1 MEFVDIFPT
10 LAEAAGLNPLE
21 PCPQLSNS
29 SLLCTEGSRLASL
42 LEVPNYS
49 MWKKA
54 VFWQYAR
61 GDFINMHLQK
71 IMGYSM
77 RTAEWHY
84 TEWVGGDPSG
94 RG

>member
-1 MEFVDIFPT
+1 MEFVDIFST
-10 LAEAAGLNPLE
+10 LVKAAGLNPLE

-71 IMGYSM
+71 IMRYSM

-84 TEWVGGDPSG
+84 SEWVGGDPSG